1 MLTEVLVNVALLGA
15 EWVLYLLVL
24 LSLLSVALVVE
35 RSLVLRR
42 SRRFLFA
49 LEQQMLGFSD
59 RARKP
64 VGDLQRCREYRL
76 LASLDKAAKETEK
89 EDASGQLLSSQ
100 VQGAVAAYRRY
111 LDRFT
116 PVLGTLGNNAP
127 FIGLLGTVIGV
138 LVAFNQLSVE
148 MEGGASS
155 VMGGISEALVATAAG
170 IAVAI
175 PCVVFYNYFARLSEG
190 YAERFE
196 VLAWSRVKRHSE
208 VS

>member
-1 MLTEVLVNVALLGA
+1 M
-15 EWVLYLLVL
+15 LYLLVA
-24 LSLLSVALVVE
+24 LSFLSVALVVE

-42 SRRFLFA
+42 SRKYLFA
-49 LEQQMLGFSD
+49 LEVEMLGFSD
-59 RARKP
+59 RERKP
-64 VGDLQRCREYRL
+64 VGDLEGCHECRL
-76 LASLDKAAKETEK
+76 LTSLERAARETEA

-138 LVAFNQLSVE
+138 IVAFNQLSIE
-148 MEGGASS
+148 MDGGASS

-196 VLAWSRVKRHSE
+196 VLAWTKVKRHTDIS
-208 VS
+208 